1 MESKEPASKKVV
13 EDPSTGLFK
22 RVQQCRL
29 GGRAQ
34 RDSSPYDFICSGP
47 GAFPNSTI
55 FKNCITREG
64 SSQAAGLQH
73 KGWRKT
79 QMYDTWAINRSPRVC
94 GNCSRT
100 ASEFQSQVTHAV
112 AANPPS
118 GHGNSGGGSSSAARA
133 AGTGST
139 AAAVRG
145 VGCSSAAGI
154 SVSREGVGAG
164 SASDPCPLAHDVLMS
179 DSSREVDVQ
188 AAFLHASNNSLLV
201 GLAVQNAALA
211 RKLQL
216 KQPKRYVL
224 LLLKFPPF

>member
-1 MESKEPASKKVV
+1 MGSKEPAGKCAH

-34 RDSSPYDFICSGP
+34 RDSSPYDFICSGTK
-47 GAFPNSTI
+47 AFPNSTI
-55 FKNCITREG
+55 FAKCITRAG
-64 SSQAAGLQH
+64 SGVRAAVKHTRWRQSQ
-73 KGWRKT
+73 K
-79 QMYDTWAINRSPRVC
+79 YDAWAINRSPRVC
-94 GNCSRT
+94 GNCWRA
-100 ASEFQSQVTHAV
+100 ASEFQSELTHAV

-133 AGTGST
+133 ACTGST

>member
-13 EDPSTGLFK
+13 EDPSTGLFN

-34 RDSSPYDFICSGP
+34 QDSAPYDFICSGP

-73 KGWRKT
+73 ERWRKT
-79 QMYDTWAINRSPRVC
+79 QMHDTWAINHSPRVC
-94 GNCSRT
+94 GNCCRT
-100 ASEFQSQVTHAV
+100 ASGFQSQVTHAV

-133 AGTGST
+133 AGGGSI
-139 AAAVRG
+139 
-145 VGCSSAAGI
+145 VGN
-154 SVSREGVGAG
+154 V
-164 SASDPCPLAHDVLMS
+164 DTLAHDVLMS
-179 DSSREVDVQ
+179 DSPNDNDLTRV
-188 AAFLHASNNSLLV
+188 LLRASQNALLV
-201 GLAVQNAALA
+201 SLAAQNAHLS
-211 RKLQL
+211 RRL
-216 KQPKRYVL
+216 KQRQHKGYVL
-224 LLLKFPPF
+224 FQFF